1 MSDRLKITLE
11 KAQTLFRMVKEDSS
25 TILPENMPFGIDE
38 RILRYFIN
46 HPMPADKDFHK
57 LAAELKVDPSKAEEN
72 AYILA
77 TIGAMFIAGG
87 RSNAEGVGEKD
98 VDAEELRKGT
108 IVEAEHTVAGDNK
121 VAVFI
126 RKRISLDHFAEL
138 GKKSAKDSKYY
149 ARLAELEK
157 ADRKEAGLEKA

>member
-1 MSDRLKITLE
+1 MSERLKSVLE
-11 KAQTLFRMVKEDSS
+11 KARGIIKEDSS
-25 TILPENMPFGIDE
+25 TILPENLPFGIDE
-38 RILRYFIN
+38 RVLRYFVQN
-46 HPMPADKDFHK
+46 PMPADKDFHK
-57 LAAELKVDPSKAEEN
+57 FAAGIKVDPSKAEEN

-77 TIGAMFIAGG
+77 TIGAMFVAGG

-98 VDAEELRKGT
+98 VDAEEMRKGI

-126 RKRISLDHFAEL
+126 RKRIMLDHPAEL

-157 ADRKEAGLEKA
+157 ADRKEAGIEKA